1 MGDGSVVSSK
11 TVGRRQELV
20 GGVGAVETRR
30 AMRKGRPGDA
40 AGYLGY
46 PRTVRAVVEHGDAR
60 GRTIGFPT
68 ANMHLE
74 DNAPLAFGIYAVR
87 VTVLERGAVVLLR
100 DGVAN
105 FGIRPMF
112 RTSKP
117 LLEVHL
123 FDFSGDL
130 YGKEL
135 IVELVAWIRPEAKFD
150 GLEALVEQIKA
161 DAAAARVILGR
172 TDNRDSQ

>member
-1 MGDGSVVSSK
+1 MVSSK
-11 TVGRRQELV
+11 TASRRQELV
-20 GGVGAVETRR
+20 EEIGLVEARR
-30 AMRKGRPGDA
+30 AMREGRPGDA
-40 AGYLGY
+40 AWYLGH
-46 PRTVRAVVEHGDAR
+46 PWTVQAVVEHGDAR

-68 ANMHLE
+68 ANMHLDE
-74 DNAPLAFGIYAVR
+74 SDPLAFGIYAVR
-87 VTVLERGAVVLLR
+87 IKVLEAERATLLR

-135 IVELVAWIRPEAKFD
+135 IVEFVAWMRPEAKFD
-150 GLEALVEQIKA
+150 GLEALIAQIKA
-161 DAAAARVILGR
+161 DADAARVILSR
-172 TDNRDSQ
+172 SDSRNSQ